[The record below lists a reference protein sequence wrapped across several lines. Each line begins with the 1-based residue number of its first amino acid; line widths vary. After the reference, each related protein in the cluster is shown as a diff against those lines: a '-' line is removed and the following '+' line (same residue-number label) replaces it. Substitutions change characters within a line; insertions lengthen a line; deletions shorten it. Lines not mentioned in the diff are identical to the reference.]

1 MKVVGYA
8 RVSTADQSLDI
19 QIEKIKRHCNYSGF
33 EIPRIYTDTA
43 SGKNTDRE
51 EFQKMVSDIEI
62 NAHGA
67 EAIVV
72 WKLDRIGRSL
82 KNLIDLVEW
91 MEDKSMGLICID
103 NNIDTTTN
111 EGRLFFNIMGSFA
124 EYERTLINE
133 RTALGRA
140 AAMANGTKF
149 GRPVVDVD
157 VDDVRSQIAQ
167 GIPKTTISTQL
178 GISRSTLY
186 RRIKK

>member
-1 MKVVGYA
+1 M
-8 RVSTADQSLDI
+8 DQSLDI
-19 QIEKIKRHCNYSGF
+19 QIDKIKRHCDYSNLT
-33 EIPRIYTDTA
+33 IARVYTDKA
-43 SGKNTDRE
+43 SGKNTDRD
-51 EFQKMVSDIEI
+51 EFQKMISDIET

-82 KNLIDLVEW
+82 KNLIELVEW
-91 MEDKSMGLICID
+91 IESKKMGLICID

-140 AAMANGTKF
+140 AALENGVQF
-149 GRPVVDVD
+149 GRPVLDVD
-157 VDDVRSQIAQ
+157 VEGVRSQIAQ
-167 GIPKTTISTQL
+167 GIPKTTIANNL
-178 GISRSTLY
+178 GISRSTLH
-186 RRIKK
+186 RRLKT